1 MPRSPALL
9 TSGVLLAALLASAP
23 EVRAEAGGTPAA
35 AAPATQAAP
44 PKGAPF
50 EMERFQLILL
60 VRAPTYRKLP
70 DEEAKALQL
79 AHLGHLTKMWEAGKA
94 VVCGPFGDQQ
104 DATLRGGCIY
114 AAKDVV
120 EARALAE
127 EDPIVKA
134 GQLRIEA
141 VTWWV
146 GQGYMT
152 FPKTPAAPAAA
163 ALPPR

>member
-1 MPRSPALL
+1 MRHATFAS
-9 TSGVLLAALLASAP
+9 TSLLAALLALPSPASAEQAAAP
-23 EVRAEAGGTPAA
+23 APAPASTPAA
-35 AAPATQAAP
+35 A

-70 DEEAKALQL
+70 DEEAKALQA
-79 AHLGHLTKMWEAGKA
+79 AHLGHLTRMWEAGKA

-104 DATLRGGCIY
+104 DQGLRGGCLY
-114 AAKDVV
+114 AAKDVA

-146 GQGYMT
+146 GKGYMT
-152 FPKTPAAPAAA
+152 FPKTPQKPS
-163 ALPPR
+163 P